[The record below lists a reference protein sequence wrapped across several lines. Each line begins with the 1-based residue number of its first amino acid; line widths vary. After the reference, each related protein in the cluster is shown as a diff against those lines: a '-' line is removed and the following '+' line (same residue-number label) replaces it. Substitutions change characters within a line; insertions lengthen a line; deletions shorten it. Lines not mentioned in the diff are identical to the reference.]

1 MKKHIPLYS
10 TLSFLMLPLFLVG
23 CSEKDP
29 VTPDPGPT
37 STRIDIFANHMGG
50 SKVLVDPADL
60 DATSWVPSE
69 QINLNG
75 GAYTI
80 ASDANGFYLDLGAS
94 APEGDLYAIYP
105 ATVKDGNG
113 NDIAVTNNGTAGCA
127 IDIHSLAV
135 TLHND
140 GKHDVY
146 FPMAA
151 YAASGSTALYFDHL
165 TGGLKLKLTNTTSTT
180 VTRIVVTATQND
192 GSPAI
197 YKDVKPSWASAQLP
211 GLPGGEVG
219 ENDGDVSALFISD
232 MTLIMNSQDGEGI
245 ITSGVT
251 VPTGANGITFCIPM
265 LAKELKTLTITG
277 YNGDTQI
284 FQKNKTLDAATN
296 IIQNNMYNIP
306 TIPIN

>member
-1 MKKHIPLYS
+1 M
-10 TLSFLMLPLFLVG
+10 
-23 CSEKDP
+23 
-29 VTPDPGPT
+29 
-37 STRIDIFANHMGG
+37 A
-50 SKVLVDPADL
+50 
-60 DATSWVPSE
+60 
-69 QINLNG
+69 
-75 GAYTI
+75 
-80 ASDANGFYLDLGAS
+80 AS
-94 APEGDLYAIYP
+94 A
-105 ATVKDGNG
+105 T
-113 NDIAVTNNGTAGCA
+113 
-127 IDIHSLAV
+127 
-135 TLHND
+135 
-140 GKHDVY
+140 
-146 FPMAA
+146 
-151 YAASGSTALYFDHL
+151 SGSTELRFDHL

-211 GLPGGEVG
+211 GLPSGEVG

-284 FQKNKTLDAATN
+284 FQKSKTLDAATN